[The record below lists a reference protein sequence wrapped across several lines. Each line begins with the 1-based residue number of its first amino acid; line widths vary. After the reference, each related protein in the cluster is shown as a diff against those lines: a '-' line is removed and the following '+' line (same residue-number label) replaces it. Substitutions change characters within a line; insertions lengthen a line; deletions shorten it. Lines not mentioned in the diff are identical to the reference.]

1 MFLPRTVL
9 FLLFPKFDIN
19 GYKRALYRLKDSDCF
34 SQNTGVRQKRRKAK
48 KNAPGMKKAGEHWVV
63 YEKSAVVSGSK
74 GSGEGNL
81 QIEAAGVAVHVQ
93 HLAGKVKTG
102 QQLGLHRLGIDL

>member
-1 MFLPRTVL
+1 
-9 FLLFPKFDIN
+9 
-19 GYKRALYRLKDSDCF
+19 
-34 SQNTGVRQKRRKAK
+34 
-48 KNAPGMKKAGEHWVV
+48 MKKAGSIGWF
-63 YEKSAVVSGSK
+63 YEKSAVVSVSK